1 MKKRIPDVLA
11 AARSVLNDWN
21 TGKIKYCTEPP
32 EEKCDDPHISAAI
45 VHEDAL
51 AFNVDGFE
59 AMETEILNKFDVK
72 EQDVMKLDSTGPVE
86 SKIRECGVEDDKE
99 EYDAVIN
106 ETSVSN
112 KRRRCN
118 QTLNSSLKQQMK
130 KRKKQSACNEKKV
143 NKIVQVL
150 DGFTLN
156 TSNDE
161 KYDFDTDYVIE

>member
-1 MKKRIPDVLA
+1 MQVALENLISMEIPHIRQRNYQLP
-11 AARSVLNDWN
+11 ARSVLNDWN

-59 AMETEILNKFDVK
+59 AMETEILNKFNVK

-86 SKIRECGVEDDKE
+86 S
-99 EYDAVIN
+99 
-106 ETSVSN
+106 
-112 KRRRCN
+112 N
-118 QTLNSSLKQQMK
+118 QTLNRSLKQQMK

-143 NKIVQVL
+143 NKIAQVL